1 MPLIGIRTEFFCNKF
16 DKRIKQNTICK
27 TFKSFCRYL
36 GNFQVYNY
44 NSIHVYVLR
53 FLYLVGISKLHIPIK
68 TVFRHLASRNIGILA
83 NIAKHRDYNYLEG
96 VSKIWIT
103 ISTSTSFHPSI
114 CYLSAN
120 CLLSPFM
127 CPKTSCNAC
136 SHITKC
142 H

>member
-1 MPLIGIRTEFFCNKF
+1 MHFFVHSEGSKNNFWILAVPLIGISTEFFCNKF

-96 VSKIWIT
+96 VSKIWIGSYFNFHVLVT
-103 ISTSTSFHPSI
+103 FHPSSVS
-114 CYLSAN
+114 CLS
-120 CLLSPFM
+120 
-127 CPKTSCNAC
+127 
-136 SHITKC
+136 
-142 H
+142 